1 MTLDTDTR
9 LRKGHRVRHK
19 IVGWKGTVSSAK
31 NTGIP
36 TVTVLFDN
44 GRNSTLPRDS
54 VERIVRV

>member
-1 MTLDTDTR
+1 MTLDSDIR

-19 IVGWKGTVSSAK
+19 IVGWEGTVNSAK

-54 VERIVRV
+54 VERIVRA